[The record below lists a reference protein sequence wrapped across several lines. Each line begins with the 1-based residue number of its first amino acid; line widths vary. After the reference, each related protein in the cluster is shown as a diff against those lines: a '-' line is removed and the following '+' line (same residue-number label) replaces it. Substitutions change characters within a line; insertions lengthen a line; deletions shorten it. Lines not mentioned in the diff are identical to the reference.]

1 MATTTNTSSST
12 LDSLKSSSMN
22 LLTSA
27 ESTVSKSLKV
37 FSNSYLSTL
46 LLVLLVIYAPVAAPT
61 LGHAMIGVLNNYAV
75 KFIYMFLLAYLL
87 SKSVRVAT
95 LTSLI
100 IIVGILLIKKL
111 HGSENMD
118 TVHSKSESKSE
129 SHPEAVHS
137 KKGVLHKI
145 LDLGN
150 VASADHSDVMQ
161 PKESPVT
168 VAKHEMEEKLGRK
181 LNDDEVMSVC
191 ADKYDGNVTG
201 YDESDSYSSLE
212 QE

>member
-1 MATTTNTSSST
+1 MATTSNTSSST

-22 LLTSA
+22 LLSSA
-27 ESTVSKSLKV
+27 ESTVTKSLKV
-37 FSNSYLSTL
+37 FSNNYLSTL
-46 LLVLLVIYAPVAAPT
+46 ILVILVSYAPLAAPA
-61 LGHAMIGVLNNYAV
+61 LSKSLVDILNNYAV
-75 KFIYMFLLAYLL
+75 KFVYIFLLAYLL

-95 LTSLI
+95 LTALI
-100 IIVGILLIKKL
+100 IVVGMLLLKKL
-111 HGSENMD
+111 HISENMES
-118 TVHSKSESKSE
+118 VKSKSETEAK
-129 SHPEAVHS
+129 PEAVQP
-137 KKGVLHKI
+137 KKGILSKVLN
-145 LDLGN
+145 LGN

-168 VAKHEMEEKLGRK
+168 VAKQEMEAHLGRK

-212 QE
+212 H

>member
-1 MATTTNTSSST
+1 MATTSNTSSST

-22 LLTSA
+22 LLSSA
-27 ESTVSKSLKV
+27 ESTVTKSLRV
-37 FSNSYLSTL
+37 FSNNYLSTL
-46 LLVLLVIYAPVAAPT
+46 ILVILVSYAPLAAPA
-61 LGHAMIGVLNNYAV
+61 LSKSIVDILNNYAV
-75 KFIYMFLLAYLL
+75 KFVYIYLLAYLL

-95 LTSLI
+95 LTALI
-100 IIVGILLIKKL
+100 IVVGMLLLKKL
-111 HGSENMD
+111 HISENMES
-118 TVHSKSESKSE
+118 VKSKSETE
-129 SHPEAVHS
+129 SHPEAVQP
-137 KKGVLHKI
+137 KKGILSKI

-161 PKESPVT
+161 PEESPVT
-168 VAKHEMEEKLGRK
+168 AAKQEMEAHLGRK

-212 QE
+212 H

>member
-1 MATTTNTSSST
+1 MATTSSST

-22 LLTSA
+22 LLSSA

-37 FSNSYLSTL
+37 FSNNYLSTL
-46 LLVLLVIYAPVAAPT
+46 FLVILVSYAPLAAPS
-61 LGHAMIGVLNNYAV
+61 LSKSIADILNNYAV
-75 KFIYMFLLAYLL
+75 KFIYIFLLAFLL

-100 IIVGILLIKKL
+100 IVVGMLLIKKL
-111 HGSENMD
+111 HGSENMES
-118 TVHSKSESKSE
+118 VSSKSETE
-129 SHPEAVHS
+129 THAEAS
-137 KKGVLHKI
+137 QPKKGLLSKL

-161 PKESPVT
+161 PEESPVT
-168 VAKHEMEEKLGRK
+168 VAKQEMEARLGRK

-191 ADKYDGNVTG
+191 ADKYDGDVTG

-212 QE
+212 N

>member
-22 LLTSA
+22 LLSSA

-37 FSNSYLSTL
+37 FSNSYVSTL
-46 LLVLLVIYAPVAAPT
+46 ILVILVIYAPHAAPA
-61 LGHAMIGVLNNYAV
+61 LGKSIVDILNNYAV
-75 KFIYMFLLAYLL
+75 KFVYIFLLSYLL

-111 HGSENMD
+111 HGSENMES
-118 TVHSKSESKSE
+118 VNSKSETKT
-129 SHPEAVHS
+129 PEEQKP
-137 KKGVLHKI
+137 KKGMLSKL

-150 VASADHSDVMQ
+150 VASADHSDTMK
-161 PKESPVT
+161 PEESPVT
-168 VAKHEMEEKLGRK
+168 VAKQEMEIHLGRK

-212 QE
+212 

>member
-22 LLTSA
+22 LLSSA

-37 FSNSYLSTL
+37 FSNNYLSTL

-111 HGSENMD
+111 HGSENMES
-118 TVHSKSESKSE
+118 VKSKSET
-129 SHPEAVHS
+129 EAKAEKTQP
-137 KKGVLHKI
+137 KKGFLSKVLN
-145 LDLGN
+145 LDN

-161 PKESPVT
+161 PEQSPVT

>member
-1 MATTTNTSSST
+1 MATTSSST

-22 LLTSA
+22 LLSSA

-37 FSNSYLSTL
+37 FSNNYLSTL
-46 LLVLLVIYAPVAAPT
+46 FLVILVSYAPLAAPS
-61 LGHAMIGVLNNYAV
+61 LSKSIADILNNYAV
-75 KFIYMFLLAYLL
+75 KFIYIYLLAFLL

-100 IIVGILLIKKL
+100 IVVGMLLIKKL
-111 HGSENMD
+111 HGSENMES
-118 TVHSKSESKSE
+118 VSSKSKTETEAKS
-129 SHPEAVHS
+129 HQEAVQP
-137 KKGVLHKI
+137 KKGILSKI

-168 VAKHEMEEKLGRK
+168 VAKQEMEAHLGRK

-191 ADKYDGNVTG
+191 ADKYDGDVTG

-212 QE
+212 N